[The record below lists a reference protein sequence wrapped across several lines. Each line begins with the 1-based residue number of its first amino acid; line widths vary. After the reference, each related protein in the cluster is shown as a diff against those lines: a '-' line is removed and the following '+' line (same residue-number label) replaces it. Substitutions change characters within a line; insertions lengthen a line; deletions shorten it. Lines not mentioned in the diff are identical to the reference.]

1 MARGVPEEERVRI
14 DSHEID
20 SVLWMKVEDV
30 RRDLSKL
37 FAERSKIAWALYE
50 RDVAP
55 RVNNYAPKYFKK
67 DS

>member
-1 MARGVPEEERVRI
+1 MR
-14 DSHEID
+14 
-20 SVLWMKVEDV
+20 VEDIKKN
-30 RRDLSKL
+30 LAAY

-55 RVNNYAPKYFKK
+55 RANTQLYAPKYFKK